1 MFIVGFTL
9 TDEAG
14 RKVKID
20 DTIAAKIKVSLRIHI
35 CIVTLDSM
43 LKAYIIVEITWLQSS
58 PTFK

>member
-20 DTIAAKIKVSLRIHI
+20 DTIAAKIKVSLRIHMYSN
-35 CIVTLDSM
+35 LG
-43 LKAYIIVEITWLQSS
+43 
-58 PTFK
+58 

>member
-20 DTIAAKIKVSLRIHI
+20 DTIAAKIKVSLRIHMYSN
-35 CIVTLDSM
+35 LGS
-43 LKAYIIVEITWLQSS
+43 LAKYGH
-58 PTFK
+58 